1 MIRPIAVLLAGL
13 LATVFIPP
21 ALADAPPAAESS
33 DATDATDATYRDA
46 KLADYLV
53 GTWFIDKVEDGVQWS
68 SEFTYGA
75 DRKFVGT
82 ITRVDLTQGM
92 GPNTIHTMQ
101 LSGSWSVDGDVST
114 EITEKTSSPDYQVP
128 HTERARTL
136 VVDATHL
143 IFIDLESGKRS
154 VHERK
159 PETTDEHVR
168 RVRDA
173 VPDPGS
179 NAWVEVERGPAGI
192 SSYDKSTLD
201 RRGDIVGAWIRVELS
216 DATIDAMKKQ
226 SPGGSAGPGIKSM
239 RTYTLTDCR
248 LKLIRP
254 RQLRFTLTNGQ
265 EMSMSFPTAEP
276 GQWERLRGTAQPNS
290 PQQAVCAVKP

>member
-1 MIRPIAVLLAGL
+1 MTRPIAVLLAGL

-21 ALADAPPAAESS
+21 ARADAPPAAEIS
-33 DATDATDATYRDA
+33 DATDPTYRDA

-53 GTWFIDKVEDGVQWS
+53 GTWFVDQVEEGVQWS
-68 SEFTYGA
+68 IEYTYSA
-75 DRKFVGT
+75 DRKFVSNV
-82 ITRVDLTQGM
+82 TRADLTHGIQKF
-92 GPNTIHTMQ
+92 
-101 LSGSWSVDGDVST
+101 LVSGSWSVDGDVVT
-114 EITEKTSSPDYQVP
+114 EIIEKSSFPAHKVP
-128 HTERARTL
+128 KTKRTRTL

-143 IFIDLESGKRS
+143 IFIDLESDVRIAF
-154 VHERK
+154 ERK

-179 NAWVEVERGPAGI
+179 DAWVEVERGPAGI

-201 RRGDIVGAWIRVELS
+201 RRGDIVGVWIRVELS
-216 DATIDAMKKQ
+216 DAAIDAMKKQ
-226 SPGGSAGPGIKSM
+226 SPTGSAGPGIKSM
-239 RTYTLTDCR
+239 STYTLTDCR

-254 RQLRFTLTNGQ
+254 RQLRFTLSDGQ

-276 GQWERLRGTAQPNS
+276 GQWERLRGTTQPDS
-290 PQQAVCAVKP
+290 PQQAICAVRP